1 MNKTIII
8 NINGFIFHIEEDAYE
23 ILKNYMTDVK
33 RHFLNSAD
41 SLEITTDI
49 ENRIAEMFTE
59 ILAAENKQVII
70 EQDVKGVVEQMGSIA
85 DFETSEEEEEK
96 EVKGQLHEPHAYN
109 TGNRKLFRDS
119 ENHLLSGVC
128 SGLANYF
135 DTQVIWFRLAF
146 VAAVAFFG
154 TGVILYII
162 FWIVVPKAIT
172 RTDRMAMRGQKLNL
186 QGFKENLEEEQSHH
200 RGNMADSRAYAKPAI
215 YKVRDFWGDLFG
227 HIGAFLSGAAK
238 ILIKIIGIG
247 VILACIGFIVFL
259 LVALVALIS
268 FGEFAPFDTF
278 PNEILKNTYATPT
291 FITGFLI
298 GVIPALAIILLS
310 LKGIFNTNSINRQW
324 ASGLLIVWLC
334 AIGIFTYYCVKI
346 ARNFASQ
353 ANFSETI
360 TLKATPSNTY
370 VLNLNDNKYFSADDS
385 ARLNIRALKS
395 NIRVTETPYEYNNYR
410 RFKYGKVYLT
420 IERSDVDQPIL
431 VKNYNA
437 KGRTYDEALDNARNI
452 KYRFSQQDSVLKFD
466 YKLYD
471 DDEMWHDEVLRL
483 TLKLPLNAKVTIDT
497 KLKNLIVNHDVNG
510 CENINK
516 LADGIPATFIM
527 TENGLEC
534 IIDPVIAKARK
545 KNQEQLDS
553 LRKADEESHEER
565 GQPDENYDNITQSAE
580 ETRERLRRE
589 AEETRERLKRR
600 RREMIDSL
608 EQELR

>member
-70 EQDVKGVVEQMGSIA
+70 EQDVKGVVEQMGSVA
-85 DFETSEEEEEK
+85 DFETSEDEANST
-96 EVKGQLHEPHAYN
+96 LHETHIYN

-119 ENHLLSGVC
+119 ENHLLAGVC

-135 DTQVIWFRLAF
+135 DIRAIWVRLAF
-146 VAAVAFFG
+146 ILAIAFFG
-154 TGVILYII
+154 TGVVLYII

-186 QGFKENLEEEQSHH
+186 QGFKENLEEEQSNY
-200 RGNMADSRAYAKPAI
+200 RGNMADSRTYTKPAI

-238 ILIKIIGIG
+238 ILIKIFG
-247 VILACIGFIVFL
+247 VGAILACVGFIIFL
-259 LVALVALIS
+259 VVALVALIS
-268 FGEFAPFDTF
+268 FGEFRPFEVF
-278 PNEILKNTYATPT
+278 PYEILENTYATPI
-291 FITGFLI
+291 FFTGFLI
-298 GVIPALAIILLS
+298 GVIPALSIILFT
-310 LKGIFNTNSINRQW
+310 LKGIFNTRTINRQW

-334 AIGIFTYYCVKI
+334 SVAIFTYYCVKI
-346 ARNFASQ
+346 VRNFA
-353 ANFSETI
+353 AEATFNETI
-360 TLKATPSNTY
+360 TLKATPSNMY
-370 VLNLNDNKYFSADDS
+370 VLNLNDNKYFSAEDS
-385 ARLNIRALKS
+385 ARLNIKYLKS
-395 NIRVTETPYEYNNYR
+395 NIRVTETPYEYNDYR

-420 IERSDVDQPIL
+420 IERSDTNQPIL

-437 KGRTYDEALDNARNI
+437 KGRSYDEALANARII
-452 KYRFSQQDSVLKFD
+452 KYRFSQQDSILKFD

-471 DDEMWHDEVLRL
+471 DDEMWHDEVLHL
-483 TLKLPLNAKVTIDT
+483 TLKLPLNAKVIIDT
-497 KLKNLIVNHDVNG
+497 KLKNLIVNHDVNA

-516 LADGIPATFIM
+516 LNDGIPATFIM
-527 TENGLEC
+527 TENGLQC
-534 IIDPVIAKARK
+534 IIDPAIAKARK
-545 KNQEQLDS
+545 RNQERLDS
-553 LRKADEESHEER
+553 LRKADEESHEEH
-565 GQPDENYDNITQSAE
+565 GQLDDQNHDNLTQSAE

-589 AEETRERLKRR
+589 AEQTRERLRR
-600 RREMIDSL
+600 RRHEIMDSL
-608 EQELR
+608 ERELR

>member
-59 ILAAENKQVII
+59 ILATENKQVII
-70 EQDVKGVVEQMGSIA
+70 EQDVKGVVEQMGSVT
-85 DFETSEEEEEK
+85 DFETSDDEAK
-96 EVKGQLHEPHAYN
+96 STLHETHIYN

-119 ENHLLSGVC
+119 ENHLLAGVC

-146 VAAVAFFG
+146 VAASPFFG
-154 TGVILYII
+154 IGIFLYII

-186 QGFKENLEEEQSHH
+186 QGFKENLEEEQSNY
-200 RGNMADSRAYAKPAI
+200 RENRADNRAYTKPAI
-215 YKVRDFWGDLFG
+215 YKVRDFWGDLFR
-227 HIGAFLSGAAK
+227 HIGNFLSGAAK
-238 ILIKIIGIG
+238 ILIKIFG
-247 VILACIGFIVFL
+247 VGAILASIGFIVFL
-259 LVALVALIS
+259 VVALVALIS

-278 PNEILKNTYATPT
+278 PNEVLKNTYATPV
-291 FITGFLI
+291 FMTGFVI
-298 GVIPALAIILLS
+298 GVIPALTIILLS
-310 LKGIFNTNSINRQW
+310 LKGIFNTNVVNRQW

-334 AIGIFTYYCVKI
+334 AISVFTYYCVKI

-370 VLNLNDNKYFSADDS
+370 VLNLNDNKYFSSEDS
-385 ARLNIRALKS
+385 ARLNIKSLKS
-395 NIRVTETPYEYNNYR
+395 NIRVTEAPYEYNDYR

-420 IERSDVDQPIL
+420 IERSDTNQPTL
-431 VKNYNA
+431 VKNYDA
-437 KGRTYDEALDNARNI
+437 KGRSYDEALDNARNI
-452 KYRFSQQDSVLKFD
+452 KYRFSQQDSILKFD

-497 KLKNLIVNHDVNG
+497 KLKNLIVNYDVNA
-510 CENINK
+510 CEDINK

-527 TENGLEC
+527 TENGLQC
-534 IIDPVIAKARK
+534 IVDPVIAKARK
-545 KNQEQLDS
+545 KNQELLDS
-553 LRKADEESHEER
+553 LRKADEENYEEHT
-565 GQPDENYDNITQSAE
+565 QTDENYNNLTQSAE

-589 AEETRERLKRR
+589 AEEKRERLKRR

-608 EQELR
+608 ENELR

>member
-70 EQDVKGVVEQMGSIA
+70 EQDVKGVVEQMGSVT
-85 DFETSEEEEEK
+85 DFESHEDEA
-96 EVKGQLHEPHAYN
+96 KGSIHDPHTYN
-109 TGNRKLFRDS
+109 TATRKLFRDS
-119 ENHLLSGVC
+119 ENHLLAGVC

-135 DTQVIWFRLAF
+135 DTQVIWIRLGFLAGI
-146 VAAVAFFG
+146 ALFG
-154 TGVILYII
+154 LSIILYFI
-162 FWIVVPKAIT
+162 FWLIVPKAIS
-172 RTDRMAMRGQKLNL
+172 RTDRMVMRGQKLNL
-186 QGFKENLEEEQSHH
+186 QGFKENLEEEQSNY
-200 RGNMADSRAYAKPAI
+200 RSNMADNRVYTKPVI
-215 YKVRDFWGDLFG
+215 YKVRDFWGDLFR
-227 HIGAFLSGAAK
+227 HIGTFLGGVAK
-238 ILIKIIGIG
+238 ILIKIFG
-247 VILACIGFIVFL
+247 VGAILACTGFIAFL
-259 LVALVALIS
+259 VVALVALLS
-268 FGEFAPFDTF
+268 FGEFEPFDTF
-278 PNEILKNTYATPT
+278 PNEVFRNTYATPV
-291 FITGFLI
+291 FMTGFAI

-310 LKGIFNTNSINRQW
+310 LKGIFNTNIINRQW

-334 AIGIFTYYCVKI
+334 AISIFTYYCVKI

-360 TLKATPSNTY
+360 TLKANPSNTY
-370 VLNLNDNKYFSADDS
+370 VLNLNENKYFSAEDS
-385 ARLNIRALKS
+385 ARLNIKALKS
-395 NIRVTETPYEYNNYR
+395 NIRVTEAPYEYNDYR
-410 RFKYGKVYLT
+410 RFKYGKVYLI
-420 IERSDVDQPIL
+420 IERSDINQPIL
-431 VKNYNA
+431 IKNYNA
-437 KGRTYDEALDNARNI
+437 KGKSYDEALDNARNI
-452 KYRFSQQDSVLKFD
+452 KYRFSQQDSILRFD

-471 DDEMWHDEVLRL
+471 DNEMWHDEVLRL

-497 KLKNLIVNHDVNG
+497 KLKNLIVNHDINA
-510 CENINK
+510 CEEINK

-534 IIDPVIAKARK
+534 FVDPVIAKARK
-545 KNQEQLDS
+545 RDQALLDS
-553 LRKADEESHEER
+553 LRKAEEESHEEH
-565 GQPDENYDNITQSAE
+565 GQPNENYDNPTQSAE
-580 ETRERLRRE
+580 ETREHLRRE

-608 EQELR
+608 EHELR